1 LTITRSAGH
10 ALQHGVCDAVFKLQD
25 PYYESV
31 EGRSLGGSE
40 KPVDRHGAFLP
51 GACVPILGL
60 RIDQRL
66 PGGRVIEHVIGR
78 RQVDADT
85 RSHHADKRPARRIP
99 LKTRPNF
106 RHVFRGVPV
115 QAYRIA
121 PQASARLHH
130 IVEHIGDNP
139 EWREKIQAFA
149 VEYRNINLRLCDSQ
163 SYATIP
169 EGIFPDIVVVDGVY
183 RTECIEWVLEHL
195 LRPFTLI
202 VDNWQQPGVY
212 VDPKS
217 DKLLEDIPGRIHS
230 QVGYAVPTHMPWQTG
245 IWKIR

>member
-1 LTITRSAGH
+1 MSEILAPFQRRDE
-10 ALQHGVCDAVFKLQD
+10 HGI
-25 PYYESV
+25 V
-31 EGRSLGGSE
+31 E
-40 KPVDRHGAFLP
+40 PWFTHGALDEI
-51 GACVPILGL
+51 AEWDLHDKTVWEW
-60 RIDQRL
+60 
-66 PGGRVIEHVIGR
+66 GGGYSTRWWASRAKRVY
-78 RQVDADT
+78 T
-85 RSHHADKRPARRIP
+85 
-99 LKTRPNF
+99 
-106 RHVFRGVPV
+106 
-115 QAYRIA
+115 
-121 PQASARLHH
+121 
-130 IVEHIGDNP
+130 VEHIGDNP